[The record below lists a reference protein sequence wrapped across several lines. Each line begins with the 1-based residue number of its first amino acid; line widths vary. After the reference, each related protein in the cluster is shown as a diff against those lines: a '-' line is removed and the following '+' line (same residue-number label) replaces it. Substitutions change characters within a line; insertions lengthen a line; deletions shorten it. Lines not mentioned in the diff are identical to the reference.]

1 MSSKKVTSFFVV
13 ILWLLLVAL
22 SVGAIVYFYKKTNG
36 FTEDLPGFEVRF
48 NGSAL
53 SEGSQLDLERDIP
66 YSFEIKYP
74 LGLSGDY
81 LVKIV
86 ANEEADFSFTVDEQW
101 LAWRTMGDI
110 TAAFGLEEQENA
122 FTLKIPAGCSAE
134 RVIRSLYEGR
144 EVSAPSDEEL
154 PTPYIYTLVVSSADS
169 GTEYHFPF
177 AVKWTDGMDIQAPDH
192 IYF

>member
-36 FTEDLPGFEVRF
+36 FTEELPGFEVRF

-122 FTLKIPAGCSAE
+122 FTLKIPAGCNAE

-169 GTEYHFPF
+169 GTEYRFPF